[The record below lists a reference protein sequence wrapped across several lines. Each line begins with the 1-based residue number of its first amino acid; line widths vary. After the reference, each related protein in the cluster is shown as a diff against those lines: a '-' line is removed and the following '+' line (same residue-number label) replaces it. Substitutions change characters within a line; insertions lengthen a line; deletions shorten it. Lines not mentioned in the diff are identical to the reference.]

1 VSAARRVP
9 PARRPALQ
17 WLAFALI
24 LLPGAALPAALGAAS
39 SAAALALLGLV
50 VAGMLL
56 AIAVS

>member
-1 VSAARRVP
+1 MSTPRRVP
-9 PARRPALQ
+9 PARRGALQ

-24 LLPGAALPAALGAAS
+24 LLPGALLPAALGAA
-39 SAAALALLGLV
+39 AGAELALLSLI